1 MTLDH
6 SSFDAIRN
14 DINRHQGSMFLF
26 RHEDGIP
33 TPSWSMRSVN
43 PIDYGC
49 HAGVY
54 HLDFRIRYESSCVG
68 IDNGEEDD
76 LKLYFMDGWLVC
88 YSHFLDSWLA
98 RRGSLAGVPRKCDGV
113 LLMVEV
119 AGSPS
124 IHRNRL
130 DENLRM
136 VFS

>member
-33 TPSWSMRSVN
+33 TPSWSMRSAN

-49 HAGVY
+49 HDGVY
-54 HLDFRIRYESSCVG
+54 HLDFRIRYESRSISVD
-68 IDNGEEDD
+68 IGEEDD

-88 YSHFLDSWLA
+88 YSHFFSVP
-98 RRGSLAGVPRKCDGV
+98 SPPRKCDGA

-119 AGSPS
+119 AGSPN

-130 DENLRM
+130 DENLRG